1 MTDSPF
7 VMEVERSSLSSVE
20 PRAPS
25 PTGTLG
31 VLWFDG
37 LGSYVVLRFDG
48 GPMVP
53 GDEKFARV
61 ELPLARETFP
71 RLPDAGSV
79 CSIGASVDNPVLRF
93 RVLRV
98 LGGEGRG

>member
-1 MTDSPF
+1 MTDSLF
-7 VMEVERSSLSSVE
+7 GMEGELRYLADVDH
-20 PRAPS
+20 RAPIPS
-25 PTGTLG
+25 GTRG